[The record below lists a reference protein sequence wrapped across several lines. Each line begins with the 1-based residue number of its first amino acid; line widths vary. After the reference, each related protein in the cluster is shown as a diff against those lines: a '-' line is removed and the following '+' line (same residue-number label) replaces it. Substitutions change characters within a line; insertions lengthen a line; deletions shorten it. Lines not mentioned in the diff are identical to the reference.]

1 MLNKP
6 SKIEIV
12 VDILRMIF
20 DVNDTKYM
28 IVTHSADGG
37 DIAQAVIDPDAA
49 LTLSRNYRLCDEHGD
64 DLYMPHMNPRKLDS
78 PSTYDFPHLQSVF
91 ELHVE
96 ALEKLSR
103 SMKTLR
109 NSINRDP
116 QHWADIAERL
126 DTKPGR
132 DHNKIRRESVEEFD
146 KELDLKMARVLFK
159 DLYDHVEAEL
169 YAIVQAEA
177 HMFQAPKMKP
187 EPAAKCVLRNAERN
201 AKMLGKP
208 VRSLIGRTLDR
219 WQKDQDLRY
228 CEREEIEGHV
238 MQLLRETNEMD
249 TEDLV
254 ITFYETE
261 QDWPNETTRYWF
273 EVSWTDYRTPDEQ
286 MESMFCIADQNG
298 DYTLLD
304 SDGCPIDECNYKT
317 LPKRHGDRGDNLY
330 DMLCEL
336 VNKRIERD
344 AIR

>member
-1 MLNKP
+1 MQIKP

-12 VDILRMIF
+12 VDILRMIV

-28 IVTHSADGG
+28 IVTHSDDGG
-37 DIAQAVIDPDAA
+37 DIEQTVTDPDAA
-49 LTLSRNYRLCDEHGD
+49 LTLSREFRLCDEHGD
-64 DLYMPHMNPRKLDS
+64 DLYMPQRD
-78 PSTYDFPHLQSVF
+78 PHVAPYTILKEFQSVF
-91 ELHVE
+91 TMHVE

-109 NSINRDP
+109 NSISREP
-116 QHWADIAERL
+116 QHWADIAERIAI
-126 DTKPGR
+126 KPGR
-132 DHNKIRRESVEEFD
+132 DHDEVYKKSVKIFD
-146 KELDLKMARVLFK
+146 VELDLKMSRVLFE
-159 DLYDHVEAEL
+159 DMYNYVEEEL

-177 HMFQAPKMKP
+177 LMFQAPKMKP
-187 EPAAKCVLRNAERN
+187 EPAAKCVLRNAEQN

-228 CEREEIEGHV
+228 CEREEIEWHV

-254 ITFYETE
+254 ITFTE
-261 QDWPNETTRYWF
+261 VYQDWPNETTRYWYT
-273 EVSWTDYRTPDEQ
+273 VSWTDDRTPDEP

-304 SDGCPIDECNYKT
+304 SDGCPIDECNYNT
-317 LPKRHGDRGDNLY
+317 LPQRHGDRGNNLY
-330 DMLCEL
+330 DMLSEL
-336 VNKRIERD
+336 VDKRIERD
-344 AIR
+344 AVR